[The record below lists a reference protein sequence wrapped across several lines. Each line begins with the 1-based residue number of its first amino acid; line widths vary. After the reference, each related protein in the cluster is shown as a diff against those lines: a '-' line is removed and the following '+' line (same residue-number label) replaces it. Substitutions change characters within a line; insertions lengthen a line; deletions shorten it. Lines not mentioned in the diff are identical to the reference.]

1 VKQRGAGPGVEA
13 GSLRIVAEGPS
24 EYVRATL
31 SLNSASFWR
40 VTTTGSIQASLSPA
54 MAPAMSSVRD
64 TAIAPA
70 PAKPAPPG
78 KFVAMLA

>member
-1 VKQRGAGPGVEA
+1 LPKCGLDSALSA
-13 GSLRIVAEGPS
+13 HNCS
-24 EYVRATL
+24 L